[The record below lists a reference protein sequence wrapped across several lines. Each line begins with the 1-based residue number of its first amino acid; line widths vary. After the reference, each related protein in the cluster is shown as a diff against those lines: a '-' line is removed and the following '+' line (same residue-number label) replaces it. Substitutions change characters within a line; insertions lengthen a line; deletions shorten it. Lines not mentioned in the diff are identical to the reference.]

1 MKKMI
6 KKQTKTFDV
15 KESEARIDNYLSS
28 KIENISRTKIKKLIL
43 DGKVLVD
50 GKKIK
55 PSMVLSGGERVVC
68 DLNIKVEEVFL
79 EPEKIDL
86 QIIYEDEYFVV
97 IDKPAGMVV
106 HPGNGNSTGTLA
118 NGLIYYFNNLPN
130 LDSVRPGIVHRLD
143 KDTSGVII
151 IAKSDNAHNVLSDL
165 FKNRKIKK
173 IYQSI
178 VWGSPSPIGKIDNF
192 IKRDLRN
199 KTAFKTSDLDG
210 KRAMT
215 KYKVLEDYGALS
227 RVVLY
232 PRTGRTHQLR
242 VHMKHIGHP
251 IFSDNK
257 YSGGAQMIKSFHT
270 KYTSLLKRTFKIAKR
285 QMLHASSISFI
296 HPFLNKE
303 VEFSSDIPLD
313 MQNLIKLWKDEAQ
326 FT

>member
-1 MKKMI
+1 MKKNQI
-6 KKQTKTFDV
+6 KTFDV
-15 KESEARIDNYLSS
+15 DQGKIRIDNYLSL
-28 KIENISRTKIKKLIL
+28 KIDNISRTKIKKLIL
-43 DGKVLVD
+43 DGQILVNS
-50 GKKIK
+50 KEVK
-55 PSMVLSGGERVVC
+55 PSMILLGGEKISC
-68 DLNIKVEEVFL
+68 DLSIKVEESFL
-79 EPEKIDL
+79 EPEEIDL

-97 IDKPAGMVV
+97 IDKPGGMVV
-106 HPGNGNSTGTLA
+106 HPGNGNNTGTLA

-130 LDSVRPGIVHRLD
+130 SDSLRPGIVHRLD
-143 KDTSGVII
+143 KDTSGVILV
-151 IAKSDNAHNVLSDL
+151 AKSDNAHNELSGL

-173 IYQSI
+173 VYESI
-178 VWGSPSPIGKIDNF
+178 VWGSPCSAGTIDNF
-192 IKRDLRN
+192 IKRDIRN

-210 KRAMT
+210 KRAVT

-257 YSGGAQMIKSFHT
+257 YSGGVQMIKSFHT

-285 QMLHASSISFI
+285 QMLHATSISFI

-303 VEFSSDIPLD
+303 VEFSSNIPSD
-313 MQNLIKLWKDEAQ
+313 MQNLIKLWKDEV
-326 FT
+326 

>member
-1 MKKMI
+1 MKKNQI
-6 KKQTKTFDV
+6 KTFDV
-15 KESEARIDNYLSS
+15 DQSKIRIDNYLSL
-28 KIENISRTKIKKLIL
+28 KIDNISRTKIKKLIL
-43 DGKVLVD
+43 DGQILVNS
-50 GKKIK
+50 KEVK
-55 PSMVLSGGERVVC
+55 PSMILLGGEKISC
-68 DLNIKVEEVFL
+68 DLSIKVEEIFL
-79 EPEKIDL
+79 EPEEIDL

-106 HPGNGNSTGTLA
+106 HPGNGNNTGTLA

-130 LDSVRPGIVHRLD
+130 SDSLRPGIVHRLD
-143 KDTSGVII
+143 KDTSGVILV
-151 IAKSDNAHNVLSDL
+151 AKSDNAHNELSGL

-173 IYQSI
+173 VYESI
-178 VWGSPSPIGKIDNF
+178 VWGSPCSVGTIDNF
-192 IKRDLRN
+192 IKRDIRN

-210 KRAMT
+210 KRAVT
-215 KYKVLEDYGALS
+215 KYRVLEDYGALS

-257 YSGGAQMIKSFHT
+257 YSGGVQMIKSFHT

-296 HPFLNKE
+296 HPFLNTE
-303 VEFSSDIPLD
+303 VEFSSNIPSD
-313 MQNLIKLWKDEAQ
+313 MQNLIKLWKDEV
-326 FT
+326 